1 MNNNVAILIEC
12 DNVRSLGGSCERDI
26 YNIYNRLLS
35 LSHDPPYNPRNI
47 YILTNNIN
55 YFIKHNI
62 NINLTNNSVKEFEN
76 ILANLSNPSDQ
87 SDQSNVYI
95 HISGHGYLGYDVRH
109 IEISNYCEQIILSS
123 GVLTDYNFNDI
134 LIKYL
139 QQTVQIRISVDTCHS
154 GTFSNFTYEILS
166 NDSKVIATKKNPYFL
181 NAYSISACKDNE
193 LDSCDISNVG
203 YGGSLTV
210 HLLDNN
216 NFEEFLFG
224 NPIKVK
230 NELSIILKLLNQEP
244 VLLIDN

>member
-1 MNNNVAILIEC
+1 MNNYVAILIEC
-12 DNVRSLGGSCERDI
+12 DNVKSLGGSCERDI
-26 YNIYNRLLS
+26 YNIYNRLL
-35 LSHDPPYNPRNI
+35 LLQNTPYNPTNI

-62 NINLTNNSVKEFEN
+62 NINLTNNSVREFEN
-76 ILANLSNPSDQ
+76 ILAKISNPS
-87 SDQSNVYI
+87 NIYI
-95 HISGHGYLGYDVRH
+95 HISGHGYLGCDIRH

-123 GVLTDYNFNDI
+123 GILTDYNFNDI

-166 NDSKVIATKKNPYFL
+166 NSSKVIATKKNPYFL

-193 LDSCDISNVG
+193 LDSCDIGNVG

-216 NFEEFLFG
+216 IFEEFLFG
-224 NPIKVK
+224 NPLKVK
-230 NELSIILKLLNQEP
+230 NELSIVLKLLNQEP